1 MERISVSLSICLAS
15 SGMTSLSEMP
25 GTIDL
30 IGLNSPRTFEGASG
44 FGSQISMWLGPPWRK
59 TRMTDLARPQPDFP
73 LALSGAEAAL
83 ACKRRTSA
91 RLTPRMPAPPTRRNS
106 RRLKPSHVL
115 PDSPGIEIIVCSCV
129 KLNSDEFM
137 FVQIPA
143 KVRTKALKLDLRN
156 DKRDAGDAKHKE
168 YCGGHGRHFYL
179 ADKHE
184 PGK

>member
-1 MERISVSLSICLAS
+1 MERISVALSICLAS

-59 TRMTDLARPQPDFP
+59 TRMTDLARPQPDLP

-115 PDSPGIEIIVCSCV
+115 PGCPGIEIIILLRCKTSFRCV
-129 KLNSDEFM
+129 HVLSDTREWKDEGALCG
-137 FVQIPA
+137 PA
-143 KVRTKALKLDLRN
+143 SR
-156 DKRDAGDAKHKE
+156 
-168 YCGGHGRHFYL
+168 
-179 ADKHE
+179 
-184 PGK
+184 